1 MFEKIMNYKAT
12 GVCQNNIANYHFK
25 NGKFELAQEIFNKA
39 IVEAEKGLI
48 MSTLKLD
55 FSKDKKTD
63 EELYAEKVI
72 KEASAPT
79 TPTRSVSQ
87 MNFLCVVRPVAN
99 RYREDTA

>member
-48 MSTLKLD
+48 MSTL
-55 FSKDKKTD
+55 
-63 EELYAEKVI
+63 
-72 KEASAPT
+72 
-79 TPTRSVSQ
+79 
-87 MNFLCVVRPVAN
+87 
-99 RYREDTA
+99 